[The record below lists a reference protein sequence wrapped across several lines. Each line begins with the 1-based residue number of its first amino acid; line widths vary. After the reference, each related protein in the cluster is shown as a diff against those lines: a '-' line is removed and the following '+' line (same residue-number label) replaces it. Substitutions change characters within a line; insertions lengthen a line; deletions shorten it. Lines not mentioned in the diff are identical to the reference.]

1 MESSVN
7 LSAIENDINAIV
19 TMGSKKKAAEKHNDA
34 PVRDKL
40 PIQPEQKVKTNDQD
54 SQERQTEDEGVETA
68 EALLQEIGVR
78 TRNRIYSEENFL
90 HDKVTASQSIY
101 DDSQDLKR

>member
-40 PIQPEQKVKTNDQD
+40 PI
-54 SQERQTEDEGVETA
+54 
-68 EALLQEIGVR
+68 
-78 TRNRIYSEENFL
+78 
-90 HDKVTASQSIY
+90 
-101 DDSQDLKR
+101 